1 MINLIARYTIDR
13 ESLYNEE
20 YSNVKIK
27 IIKGS
32 FDEKLK
38 LKTPVPVIYRILKY
52 IRKRKGKN
60 G

>member
-1 MINLIARYTIDR
+1 LIARYTIDR

-38 LKTPVPVIYRILKY
+38 LKTPVPVIYRILKH
-52 IRKRKGKN
+52 IRKKKYKN

>member
-1 MINLIARYTIDR
+1 VINLIARYTIDR

-38 LKTPVPVIYRILKY
+38 LKTPVPVIYRILKH
-52 IRKRKGKN
+52 IRKKKYKN

>member
-1 MINLIARYTIDR
+1 MIARYTIDR

-38 LKTPVPVIYRILKY
+38 LKTPVPVIYRILKH
-52 IRKRKGKN
+52 IRKKKYKN